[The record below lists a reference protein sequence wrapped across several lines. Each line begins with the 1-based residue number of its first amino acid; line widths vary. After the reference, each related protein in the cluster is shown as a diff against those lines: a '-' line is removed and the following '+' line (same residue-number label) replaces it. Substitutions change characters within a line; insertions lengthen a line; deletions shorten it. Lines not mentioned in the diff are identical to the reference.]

1 MGGPEL
7 PVAGPTA
14 AAGRSVS
21 QPRYAGAVGLFI
33 LGAITQYVGA
43 ALAVGLFER
52 MPAPTVAWWRIAIA
66 AVVLLAWRRPWRTAA
81 LRRSGAGAEGSSRA
95 WWGAAA
101 LFGVVLA
108 AMNVAFYIAIDHI
121 PLGTAVSI
129 EFVGPVTVAAL
140 AGSGWVQRAAIAFAA
155 GGVLTISGFGVDW
168 GETGTALGLTAALTA
183 GTLWGLY
190 VVLGKRLSGRVNGL
204 DALAVGMA
212 AGALA
217 VAPFVA
223 TTAGAALAG
232 PGVFAV
238 VVGVALLSSVV
249 PYALDQVNFGV
260 LPAATFAILLALLP
274 ATSLVVGAV
283 MLLQVPTVG
292 EAVGLGLISVAVVL
306 ANLPAGRRVPRL
318 R

>member
-1 MGGPEL
+1 MGGPE
-7 PVAGPTA
+7 PVAGV
-14 AAGRSVS
+14 AGPGPAGSGPAGLGPAVS
-21 QPRYAGAVGLFI
+21 GSRYAGAVGLFI

-43 ALAVGLFER
+43 ALAVGLFQV
-52 MPAPTVAWWRIAIA
+52 MPAPTMAWWRIAIA
-66 AVVLLAWRRPWRTAA
+66 ALVLLAWRRPWRSV
-81 LRRSGAGAEGSSRA
+81 RGREA
-95 WWGAAA
+95 WRAAA

-140 AGSGWVQRAAIAFAA
+140 AGSGWAQRAAIAFAA

-168 GETGTALGLTAALTA
+168 GEPGTALGLGSALAAGA
-183 GTLWGLY
+183 LWGLY

-212 AGALA
+212 AGALV
-217 VAPFVA
+217 VAPVVA
-223 TTAGAALAG
+223 TTAGAALAE
-232 PGVFAV
+232 PRVFAL

-283 MLLQVPTVG
+283 MLRQAPSAG
-292 EAVGLGLISVAVVL
+292 EVVGLGLVSVAVVL
-306 ANLPAGRRVPRL
+306 ANLPAPRTFGP
-318 R
+318 

>member
-1 MGGPEL
+1 M
-7 PVAGPTA
+7 TA
-14 AAGRSVS
+14 S
-21 QPRYAGAVGLFI
+21 RYSGAVGLFI

-52 MPAPTVAWWRIAIA
+52 MPAPTMAWWRIAIA
-66 AVVLLAWRRPWRTAA
+66 AVVLLAWRRPWRTAGP
-81 LRRSGAGAEGSSRA
+81 RG

-168 GETGTALGLTAALTA
+168 GQPGTALGLAAALAA
-183 GTLWGLY
+183 GTFWGLY
-190 VVLGKRLSGRVNGL
+190 VVLGKRLATRVNGL
-204 DALAVGMA
+204 DALAVGMS

-217 VAPFVA
+217 VAPFMA
-223 TTAGAALAG
+223 TTAGAALVS
-232 PGVFAV
+232 PGVFAA

-249 PYALDQVNFGV
+249 PYALDQVNFGI

-274 ATSLVVGAV
+274 ATSLLVGAA
-283 MLLQVPTVG
+283 MLQQVPSPG
-292 EAVGLGLISVAVVL
+292 EVVGLGLISVAVVL
-306 ANLPAGRRVPRL
+306 ANLPGSRRRPL
-318 R
+318 P

>member
-7 PVAGPTA
+7 PVAGPGIP
-14 AAGRSVS
+14 GRAPAQGEPVS
-21 QPRYAGAVGLFI
+21 QSRYAGAVSLFI
-33 LGAITQYVGA
+33 LGAVTQYVGA
-43 ALAVGLFER
+43 ALAVGLFET

-66 AVVLLAWRRPWRTAA
+66 AVVLLAWRRPRLPRGT
-81 LRRSGAGAEGSSRA
+81 
-95 WWGAAA
+95 WGAAA

-140 AGSGWVQRAAIAFAA
+140 AGSGWAQRAACAFAA

-168 GETGTALGLTAALTA
+168 GEPGTALGLAAALAA

-190 VVLGKRLSGRVNGL
+190 VVLGKRLAGRVNGL
-204 DALAVGMA
+204 DGLAVGMA
-212 AGALA
+212 AGAVA

-232 PGVFAV
+232 PGLFALV
-238 VVGVALLSSVV
+238 AAVALLSSVV

-283 MLLQVPTVG
+283 MLRQVPTVG
-292 EAVGLGLISVAVVL
+292 EAVGLALVSVAVVL
-306 ANLPAGRRVPRL
+306 ANLPARRTLDP
-318 R
+318 